1 MRNYEKDLELVYR
14 GCDKD
19 CVNCELGKKSQCARD
34 KAYERLLKTIEV
46 LRQYVDF
53 VIDSTID
60 YSSGVPEAFGVISL
74 KVLHDEK
81 EIEVYDEEEIV
92 LLQEII

>member
-1 MRNYEKDLELVYR
+1 MINYEKDLELVYR
-14 GCDKD
+14 DCDKD
-19 CVNCELGKKSQCARD
+19 CMDCELGKKSECARD
-34 KAYERLLKTIEV
+34 KAYERLLKSIVV

-53 VIDSTID
+53 VVDSTID

-74 KVLHDEK
+74 KVLHGER
-81 EIEVYDEEEIV
+81 EIEVYDEEEIL